1 MFRDVDKN
9 EIVREF
15 MSLFLL
21 LILKISYS
29 LRLIYWKDLKNVEF
43 LYKSIKVGDLFDV
56 MLVFFDGEYRY

>member
-21 LILKISYS
+21 LILKVSYS

>member
-56 MLVFFDGEYRY
+56 MLVFFDGKYRY